1 MTHWVVD
8 KKVVITFGKKQ
19 VLGMHTKNKMI
30 TNAVVLM
37 NQDLDL
43 LPKETDVSTGL
54 WEVPL
59 WHMLLNHSF
68 AS

>member
-1 MTHWVVD
+1 
-8 KKVVITFGKKQ
+8 
-19 VLGMHTKNKMI
+19 MI